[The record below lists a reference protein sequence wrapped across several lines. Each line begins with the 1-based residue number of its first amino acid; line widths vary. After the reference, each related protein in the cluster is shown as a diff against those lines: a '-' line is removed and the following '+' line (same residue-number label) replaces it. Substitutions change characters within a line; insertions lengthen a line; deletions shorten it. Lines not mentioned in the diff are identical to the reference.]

1 MRCRCVAARARP
13 RGGGAGEMQ
22 SAPRRK
28 EKYHQARAY
37 RRLLRPQKDLRAFFG
52 PFMGVL
58 ALSGVVL
65 LGLVAHTVG
74 RQGVMPEFETR
85 AVIPRPCAVRVRWHG
100 SAAAL
105 CRCPRCPRCLPP
117 ARSRL
122 GPLRR
127 ARAPSPPSHTVVCP
141 GVLLQG
147 DPKYSLLHTEDTYWK
162 LASSMGGFP
171 IKHFYTGGH
180 SVVRGSDGQALRQVE
195 EGVGAG
201 GGALV
206 QQGQEHRHSWMH
218 VQIPKYGKGLH
229 TADLEARQHTWLSQ
243 RVSKIREYFDLGGG
257 GTPPR
262 HAARGMQLA
271 HFGGPER
278 ANRLVK
284 DKLRVL
290 RNQIEAEALGPRSAS
305 REGARPGLVVTH
317 SLPALP

>member
-1 MRCRCVAARARP
+1 
-13 RGGGAGEMQ
+13 
-22 SAPRRK
+22 
-28 EKYHQARAY
+28 
-37 RRLLRPQKDLRAFFG
+37 
-52 PFMGVL
+52 
-58 ALSGVVL
+58 
-65 LGLVAHTVG
+65 
-74 RQGVMPEFETR
+74 
-85 AVIPRPCAVRVRWHG
+85 
-100 SAAAL
+100 
-105 CRCPRCPRCLPP
+105 
-117 ARSRL
+117 
-122 GPLRR
+122 
-127 ARAPSPPSHTVVCP
+127 
-141 GVLLQG
+141 
-147 DPKYSLLHTEDTYWK
+147 
-162 LASSMGGFP
+162 MGGFP